1 MIRRCLNGLEI
12 VLHAVILISGVYGL
26 YMFFWLLGL
35 ILEVL

>member
-1 MIRRCLNGLEI
+1 MTRRCSEGLEI
-12 VLHAVILISGVYGL
+12 LLQAVILISGIYSL

>member
-1 MIRRCLNGLEI
+1 MTHKFSDGLEI
-12 VLHAVILISGVYGL
+12 LLQAVILISGIYGL

>member
-1 MIRRCLNGLEI
+1 MTRRFSDGLEI
-12 VLHAVILISGVYGL
+12 LLQAVILISSLYGL

>member
-1 MIRRCLNGLEI
+1 MIRRCSEGLEI
-12 VLHAVILISGVYGL
+12 LLHAIILISGIYSL

>member
-1 MIRRCLNGLEI
+1 MIRRFSDGLEI
-12 VLHAVILISGVYGL
+12 LLQAVILISSLYGL